1 VYTHTYIYI
10 YIYISDAIS
19 IGWQPRV
26 QLFTWRLLAL
36 IGGTG
41 SDQFTVQAGG
51 YHNVWHPIRKTIQE
65 EGIEA
70 FYQGLPPTI
79 IGLVPYCAAAS
90 YFVYDN
96 LISSLFKQKPAGQ
109 CSDTGI
115 WSFHKVQA
123 ISSLSLSLSLT
134 EKCRRTTLSSCNA
147 WAYEWGIVASDFSK

>member
-1 VYTHTYIYI
+1 MNFGVHTHI

-147 WAYEWGIVASDFSK
+147 WAYERGIVVSDFSK